1 MKTPEISTLGMI
13 YAFASLGVS
22 LLILTYF
29 KINLRKDVIIT
40 FLRMTVQL
48 LLVGF
53 YLEALFSYNNPLLN
67 IGYIVV
73 MITAA
78 DYTILRNSGFTMKLF
93 ASTFPAYLIS
103 IGAVLIY
110 YIVVVFSP
118 PDVFD
123 ARFIIPIS
131 GMLLGNSMTRTV
143 VTLDRFYD
151 SIRKD
156 SETYLSYLSMGAT
169 QREAMKPFFRQAYR
183 AGMAPALAT
192 YSAIGLVSLPGMM
205 TGQILGG
212 SDPMTAVKYQIVIIM
227 AIFAATEISTLLA
240 LFLSLRKGFDKNG
253 FLNRGI
259 FRRRG

>member
-1 MKTPEISTLGMI
+1 MKAPEISTLGII

-29 KINLRKDVIIT
+29 KINLRKDAIIT

-53 YLEALFSYNNPLLN
+53 YLEALFTFNNPILN

-78 DYTILRNSGFTMKLF
+78 DYTILRNSGFTMALF
-93 ASTFPAYLIS
+93 FYTFPAYLIS
-103 IGAVLIY
+103 IAAVLSY

-118 PDVFD
+118 PDIFD

-169 QREAMKPFFRQAYR
+169 QREAMRPFFRQAYK

-259 FRRRG
+259 FRRRI

>member
-1 MKTPEISTLGMI
+1 MPEISTMGMI

-22 LLILTYF
+22 LLILSYL
-29 KINLRKDVIIT
+29 KIGLRKDVAIV

-53 YLEALFSYNNPLLN
+53 YLEALFSFNSPLLN
-67 IGYIVV
+67 IGYIII

-103 IGAVLIY
+103 ISAVLIY
-110 YIVVVFSP
+110 YIIVVFSP
-118 PDVFD
+118 PDIFD

-151 SIRKD
+151 SIR
-156 SETYLSYLSMGAT
+156 SNNETYLSYLTMGAT
-169 QREAMKPFFRQAYR
+169 QKEAMMPFFRQAYR
-183 AGMAPALAT
+183 AGMAPALAN
-192 YSAIGLVSLPGMM
+192 YASIGLVSLPGMM

-240 LFLSLRKGFDKNG
+240 LYFSLGKGFDKNG
-253 FLNRGI
+253 FLNMEI